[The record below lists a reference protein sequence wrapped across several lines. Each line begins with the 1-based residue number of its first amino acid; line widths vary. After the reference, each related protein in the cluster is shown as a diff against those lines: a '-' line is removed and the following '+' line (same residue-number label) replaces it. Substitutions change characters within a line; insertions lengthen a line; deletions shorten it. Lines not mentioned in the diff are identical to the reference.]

1 VVCGDL
7 NIKKREQDDFS
18 MQVVK
23 SKVNSCCVED
33 IIECAIVAVRH
44 VTLLLASSY
53 VVSRAAMLR
62 NVLPGPRVSRTDTER
77 VQLGRPPRRTAKE
90 TLCKQRYQGVLWSM
104 GAGIAGTTA
113 AKPKALALGVAP
125 DCVVKG
131 ANRALDVMQYLG
143 VMDTIAVQPPLPGP
157 TCTTPSIFGK
167 ETIVGGEDVIL
178 CMNVN

>member
-1 VVCGDL
+1 
-7 NIKKREQDDFS
+7 
-18 MQVVK
+18 
-23 SKVNSCCVED
+23 
-33 IIECAIVAVRH
+33 
-44 VTLLLASSY
+44 
-53 VVSRAAMLR
+53 
-62 NVLPGPRVSRTDTER
+62 
-77 VQLGRPPRRTAKE
+77 
-90 TLCKQRYQGVLWSM
+90 M